1 MGQKQLQRLTAEFDK
16 PQSGL
21 WYQPAKAET
30 SDPAL
35 IDDLANKLDAMLLN
49 AVPHLQHSWQLISQ
63 LSDNNL
69 SQCRP
74 QRPWLF
80 ARAIHPPRARDVRF
94 EVRAGCELLGELQ
107 ENSFALELASVCCAW

>member
-69 SQCRP
+69 ASAD
-74 QRPWLF
+74 LN
-80 ARAIHPPRARDVRF
+80 AH
-94 EVRAGCELLGELQ
+94 GCLLEQFTRQ
-107 ENSFALELASVCCAW
+107 EPATYDSKCAQAV